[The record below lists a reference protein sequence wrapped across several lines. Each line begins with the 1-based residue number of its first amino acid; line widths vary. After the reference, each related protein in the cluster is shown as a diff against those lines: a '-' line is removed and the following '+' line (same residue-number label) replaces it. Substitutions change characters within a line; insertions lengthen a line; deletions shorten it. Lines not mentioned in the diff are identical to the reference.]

1 MEKDLCKDWAV
12 NIKLKQENSKIQC
25 YIAQK
30 DLINNKNGCTRFQNL
45 GEKKDSECPHWKE
58 MIDRYM

>member
-30 DLINNKNGCTRFQNL
+30 DPVNNNNGWTIHFQNL
-45 GEKKDSECPHWKE
+45 ERGILNILTGKK
-58 MIDRYM
+58 